1 MNIVS
6 KICFSKQCYSQ
17 IKIFF
22 EKREIIQA
30 LYAWLSI
37 QRKIRIE
44 IGSKRAFCYGR
55 GLSVTNMLSWKVCK
69 SYQHIFRLTKCAIL
83 LLSINKNQI
92 YMSTFI

>member
-17 IKIFF
+17 IKIFS

-44 IGSKRAFCYGR
+44 IGSKRAFLLWER
-55 GLSVTNMLSWKVCK
+55 PLSNKHVKLESL
-69 SYQHIFRLTKCAIL
+69 QIF
-83 LLSINKNQI
+83 
-92 YMSTFI
+92 STYI